1 MHSLTTSNTRFQMV
15 VAGLDFGSATCRIAV
30 ATRNSVELVTDALG
44 DRQTISM
51 VAYHAQERR
60 IGLSAAAQYPM
71 FPAESFTGMK
81 QFMGLLYEDM
91 TALLGTVSFT
101 LRDLANDG
109 IGFDL
114 TGAVVYPEQVV
125 ATLLH
130 KLHEM
135 VERQY
140 PVRDVVIGVPCY
152 WSDAQRQAL
161 LDAATIAGLRVPRLL
176 TETTAVALQY
186 GILKPV
192 QTPTRVLFVDIGVTA
207 TCASVVVFTPE
218 GLEVLCTACD
228 PTLGGRDVDQL
239 LFQYVAT
246 QIQTK
251 YGLDVRDHVRRRI
264 VTYRECERVKL
275 MLSSN
280 RVVLFTM
287 ELNDLDVHIEVT
299 RVWLDAVMAEL
310 FLPRLTRVLAQ
321 LIHRD
326 MSSMEVVG
334 GTTRI
339 PCIQAHLT
347 HIMALPVVRTCDASD
362 SVARG
367 CAIQCAMLCPSVQV
381 RPFVIQEQ
389 LARTIGLAFY
399 GSFVNTHDLASFVP
413 LFQPPVLFPTTRM
426 LSIPNCSGPL
436 WLFTQSGSTAARYL
450 ATIQTPSVMSDS
462 TIHLEFTLNDSGMCA
477 VTRAS
482 YQDQNQDQTVQLT
495 ITRVPCF
502 SPEQLAR
509 FIDVEHE
516 LTAKDVLVLDVSRV
530 RNELEQISLH
540 AQSVLASL
548 SADDANT
555 VQNTCAFIDAWL
567 YELPYREP
575 DAHWLE
581 TLKQIIQ
588 VPTEDKGPE

>member
-1 MHSLTTSNTRFQMV
+1 MV
-15 VAGLDFGSATCRIAV
+15 VAGLDFGSATCRVAV
-30 ATRNSVELVTDALG
+30 AGRNSVEIVTDAIG

-81 QFMGLLYEDM
+81 QFMGLLYEDV
-91 TALLGTVSFT
+91 TALLETVSFT

-109 IGFDL
+109 IGFNL
-114 TGAVVYPEQVV
+114 TGAIVYPEQVV

-135 VERQY
+135 VERHH
-140 PVRDVVIGVPCY
+140 PVSDFVIGIPCY

-161 LDAATIAGLRVPRLL
+161 LDAAVIAGLRVPRLL

-207 TCASVVVFTPE
+207 TCASVIVFTPE
-218 GLEVLCTACD
+218 GLEVLCTAYN

-264 VTYRECERVKL
+264 VTYRECERVKR

-280 RVVLFTM
+280 RVVLFTL
-287 ELNDLDVHIEVT
+287 ELTDLDVHIEVT
-299 RVWLDAVMAEL
+299 RVWLDAAMAHV
-310 FLPRLTRVLAQ
+310 FLPRLTHVLDQ
-321 LIHRD
+321 LTHRD
-326 MSSMEVVG
+326 MSLMEVVG

-339 PCIQAHLT
+339 PCVQAHLA
-347 HIMALPVVRTCDASD
+347 HIVALPVGRTCDASD

-381 RPFVIQEQ
+381 RPFVIQER

-399 GSFVNTHDLASFVP
+399 GSFVNTHDLASFMP
-413 LFQPPVLFPTTRM
+413 LFQPPVLFPTTR
-426 LSIPNCSGPL
+426 LISIPNHSGPL
-436 WLFTQSGSTAARYL
+436 WLFTQSGLTAARYL
-450 ATIQTPSVMSDS
+450 ATIQVPPAITDV
-462 TIHLEFTLNDSGMCA
+462 TIHLEFTLNDCGMCA
-477 VTRAS
+477 VTRAF
-482 YQDQNQDQTVQLT
+482 YQHQDIDQAQLE
-495 ITRVPCF
+495 IMRVPCF
-502 SPEQLAR
+502 SPERLAQL
-509 FIDVEHE
+509 IEVEHE
-516 LTAKDVLVLDVSRV
+516 LTARDLLALDVSRV
-530 RNELEQISLH
+530 RNDLEQISLH
-540 AQSVLASL
+540 ARSVLASL
-548 SADDANT
+548 SADDASI
-555 VQNTCAFIDAWL
+555 VQNTCALIDAWL

-575 DAHWLE
+575 DEHWFR
-581 TLKQIIQ
+581 TLQQIMQ
-588 VPTEDKGPE
+588 APTENK